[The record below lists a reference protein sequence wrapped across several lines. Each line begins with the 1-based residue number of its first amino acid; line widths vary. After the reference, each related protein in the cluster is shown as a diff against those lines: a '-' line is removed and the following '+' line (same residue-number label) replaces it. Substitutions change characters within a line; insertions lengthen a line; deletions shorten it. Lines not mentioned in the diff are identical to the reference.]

1 MNAPAEPQ
9 RKPNCMTGPCSSFY
23 KLKNC
28 TMGARTLS
36 VKAELKLASDK
47 QTLSAESP
55 DPYKQDLQR
64 KILGDTTKNRQILS
78 TLTQ

>member
-1 MNAPAEPQ
+1 
-9 RKPNCMTGPCSSFY
+9 MTWPYSSFY
-23 KLKNC
+23 KLKTC
-28 TMGARTLS
+28 RAGARTLS
-36 VKAELKLASDK
+36 VKAELKLTSDK
-47 QTLSAESP
+47 QALSTESP